1 MAFAPVYSYLLYR
14 YQLQSIVDLVVYL
27 DMNTFG
33 MLNLQKYSQMEQ
45 QAILVSL
52 KKIFG
57 WVIIF
62 SLPILSFVLWYNF
75 GKVNLRRLVYLKS
88 RFLKIKSK
96 NYIR

>member
-14 YQLQSIVDLVVYL
+14 YQLESIGDLVVYL

-33 MLNLQKYSQMEQ
+33 MLNSQKYSQMQQ

>member
-33 MLNLQKYSQMEQ
+33 MLNSQKYSQMEQ

-62 SLPILSFVLWYNF
+62 RLPILSFVLWYNF